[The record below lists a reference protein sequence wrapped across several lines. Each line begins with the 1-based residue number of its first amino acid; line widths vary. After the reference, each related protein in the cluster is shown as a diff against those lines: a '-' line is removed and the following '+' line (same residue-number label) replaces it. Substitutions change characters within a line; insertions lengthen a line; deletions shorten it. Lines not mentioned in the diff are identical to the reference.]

1 MSWVGQAIKRRE
13 DGPLVRGFG
22 RYVGDLAAGA
32 TFLRF
37 VRSPFA
43 CGRITGVSIPD
54 GIRAYT
60 IDDLTGVNPIRPLL
74 FRPDYIATEQTAL
87 AKEQVRFVGEP
98 IVAVLGL
105 SPEQAEDAAEQVI
118 VDIDAGTAVIDVDAA
133 TAPGATRV
141 HEHAANNTLVEAN
154 IRSDG
159 LDEVFASAAETFEIS
174 IESGRQSA
182 MPLEPRGGHA
192 AYDRRTGRVTINASV
207 QTPHQLRTGLADSLG
222 IDEALVRVIAPDVG
236 GGFGQKMALA
246 TEYVVAVWLAR
257 HLRTDVV
264 WIEDRH
270 ENLMASAHSRD
281 QRYSLKAAF
290 DSEAKLLALDA
301 DLRCNIGAYST
312 YPVTCGVEPLMAMSE
327 LPGPYDFRHYGVRAR
342 GIATHTCPMAPYRG
356 VSRPVITFAI
366 ERLMDTAA
374 QRFGIEPVE
383 IRRRNLITEF
393 PYTSVTGTGYDH
405 GSYREA
411 LDKAVDAVDL
421 DAFRARQHKARSQ
434 GRYIGIGFSTFNER
448 TGYGTPTF
456 SARSMEITPGYEIV
470 EITMDPSGGIEAR
483 IGASP
488 HGQGLATSLSQIIAD
503 ETGVDVNKISIVHG
517 DTDRTPYGWGTFASR
532 SIVIS
537 GGATK
542 LAAAKLGEQIST
554 LAAHLLQA
562 NPRDVV
568 LSGGQ
573 AAARGKDAA
582 VDIAEIARLAY
593 HQSHQFTGTAY
604 MQMSARASYDP
615 AGAFANACHVVIAE
629 VDTATGEVQLERYLT
644 VEDAGRL
651 INPMIAD
658 GQVRGGVAQGIG
670 NALYEE
676 IVYDDSGNILTTSL
690 ADYLVPTAMEIPNIE
705 ILHLETIS
713 DTTITGAKGL
723 GEGGTIG
730 APAAVINAIVDALR
744 PFGVE
749 VYEMPITPQRLREL
763 IRAAQTADKNTPAI
777 NR

>member
-1 MSWVGQAIKRRE
+1 MTWVGQEIKRRE
-13 DGPLVRGFG
+13 DWPLVRGFG
-22 RYVGDLAAGA
+22 RYVGDLTANA
-32 TFLRF
+32 TFVRF
-37 VRSPFA
+37 VRSPVA
-43 CGRITGVSIPD
+43 CGRITGVTIPD
-54 GIRAYT
+54 GVTAYT
-60 IDDLTGVNPIRPLL
+60 IDDLNGVAPLRPLL
-74 FRPDYIATEQTAL
+74 FRPDYVATEQSVL

-98 IVAVLGL
+98 IVAVLAA
-105 SPEQAEDAAEQVI
+105 SPEQAEDDAEQVI
-118 VDIDAGTAVIDVDAA
+118 VEIESGPAVTDVDAA
-133 TAPGATRV
+133 IAPGAIRV
-141 HEHAANNTLVEAN
+141 HDQAANNTLVEAN
-154 IRSDG
+154 LRTDG
-159 LDEVFASAAETFEIS
+159 LNDAFANAAETFEIG
-174 IESGRQSA
+174 IDSGRQSA
-182 MPLEPRGGHA
+182 MPLEARGGHA
-192 AYDRRTGRVTINASV
+192 AYDRRTGRVTLNASV
-207 QTPHQLRTGLADSLG
+207 QTPHQVRTGVADALG
-222 IDEALVRVIAPDVG
+222 IDEALIRVIAPDVG
-236 GGFGQKMALA
+236 GGFGQKMQLS

-257 HLRTDVV
+257 KCRGDVV

-270 ENLMASAHSRD
+270 ENFMASYHSRD
-281 QRYSLKAAF
+281 QRYTLKAAF
-290 DSEAKLLALDA
+290 DADAHLLALDA

-327 LPGPYDFRHYGVRAR
+327 LPGPYDFREYGVRSR

-374 QRFGIEPVE
+374 RRFAITPEE

-393 PYTSVTGTGYDH
+393 PYTSVTHTRYDK

-411 LDKAVDAVDL
+411 LETAVATIDVE
-421 DAFRARQHKARSQ
+421 AFRARQQAARDA
-434 GRYIGIGFSTFNER
+434 GRYLGLGFSTFNER

-456 SARSMEITPGYEIV
+456 STRSMEITPGYETV

-503 ETGVDVNKISIVHG
+503 ETGVDPSKITIVHG

-542 LAAAKLGEQIST
+542 RAAAKLSEQISE

-562 NPRDVV
+562 NPRDIV
-568 LSGGQ
+568 LADGR
-573 AAARGKDAA
+573 AAARGQEGE
-582 VDIAEIARLAY
+582 VDLAELARLAY
-593 HQSHQFTGTAY
+593 HQSHQFTGNAY
-604 MQMSARASYDP
+604 EKMSARASYDP
-615 AGAFANACHVVIAE
+615 LGAFANACHVAIVE
-629 VDTATGEVQLERYLT
+629 VDPSTGDVQIERYLT

-676 IVYDDSGNILTTSL
+676 IIYDDDGNILTTSL

-705 ILHLETIS
+705 IVHLETIS
-713 DTTITGAKGL
+713 DASITGAKGL
-723 GEGGTIG
+723 GEGGAIG
-730 APAAVINAIVDALR
+730 APAAVINAVVDALQ
-744 PFGVE
+744 PLGVD
-749 VYEMPITPQRLREL
+749 VFEMPITPQRLREL
-763 IRAAQTADKNTPAI
+763 IRTAQAAQTE
-777 NR
+777 